1 MATYTLKSAVAS
13 VTATSGTP
21 SPTADLFTATGQ
33 TVVKS
38 IVCSYSSSNYSG
50 TSINIKI
57 QKSGGSAYTIFIHIP
72 AANGHYEMITKDGSI
87 PNNYLVLETGDKL
100 IINPVRSS
108 NDLTMTAVASYT
120 VIS

>member
-38 IVCSYSSSNYSG
+38 IVCNYSTG
-50 TSINIKI
+50 NYTSTPVNIKI
-57 QKSGGSAYTIFIHIP
+57 QKSGGSAYTIFTYIP
-72 AANGHYEMITKDGSI
+72 AAPGYYEMITKDGSI

-100 IINPVRSS
+100 IINPVRGS

>member
-13 VTATSGTP
+13 VTVTSG
-21 SPTADLFTATGQ
+21 SSDLSADLFTATGQ

-38 IVCSYSSSNYSG
+38 IVCNFSNIPSSSQ
-50 TSINIKI
+50 IKI
-57 QKSGGSAYTIFIHIP
+57 QKSGGSAYTYNSITTSSGNQEVIT
-72 AANGHYEMITKDGSI
+72 ANGTW

-100 IINPVRSS
+100 IINCVRNTS
-108 NDLTMTAVASYT
+108 NVTMVAVASYT